1 MKNERD
7 RNSIIESKNRK
18 NVVEKKYNN
27 KLIGTFILNDN
38 KSKKNGSLDLNLDK
52 NSEKKNENK
61 KEFNNK
67 NNVKSLKFDTL
78 YQIKKKKDNTEKVK
92 LDKLNQ
98 NLTRNIKEEKNID
111 NTKINVQ
118 NFQIYGIN
126 KEKEDNI
133 DEKND
138 KKKKHY

>member
-38 KSKKNGSLDLNLDK
+38 KSKKNGSLNLNLDQ
-52 NSEKKNENK
+52 NSKKKNENK

-67 NNVKSLKFDTL
+67 NNVKSLNIDKI

-92 LDKLNQ
+92 LDKL
-98 NLTRNIKEEKNID
+98 
-111 NTKINVQ
+111 
-118 NFQIYGIN
+118 
-126 KEKEDNI
+126 
-133 DEKND
+133 
-138 KKKKHY
+138 KKK